1 MVMVRAHFINNHNG
15 KGLFY
20 FPFEKKKSWTN
31 KNGRGVKKNHKNQN
45 KGD

>member
-20 FPFEKKKSWTN
+20 FPFEKKKLNQQEWE
-31 KNGRGVKKNHKNQN
+31 GCKKKPQ
-45 KGD
+45 KPK